1 MEQDAED
8 SKLQFIFN
16 GSLINKHFET
26 IMDILSNAFK
36 NEKQIRKN
44 KKIIINLLSETFSGI
59 TEEKLANSFNF
70 IANTLGEY
78 LHRDTIEEMSKSFNG
93 FSSYILHIHKE
104 FTDHGYTCLLMCYF
118 WLTESI

>member
-44 KKIIINLLSETFSGI
+44 KKMIINLLSETFSGI

-70 IANTLGEY
+70 MGSTLG
-78 LHRDTIEEMSKSFNG
+78 
-93 FSSYILHIHKE
+93 
-104 FTDHGYTCLLMCYF
+104 
-118 WLTESI
+118 